1 MNPDLSILYFFNH
14 TCSAEW
20 LDPVMIALTGVK
32 FWAPIYVLSAVLV
45 VYYRRW
51 EGVRLVVSTILLIAV
66 ANTVT
71 NVAVKPLVARQRPC
85 AEIAAGKRLVEDIRL
100 PDGPRYGDSFP
111 SSHALNNFAGVVF
124 FILIFPRKKWL
135 YWLFVPAT
143 AICITRMYLG
153 VHYPSDVLGGMALG
167 ALTGYLWAK
176 LHRLLERRL
185 SGRRLVAQ

>member
-1 MNPDLSILYFFNH
+1 MNPDLAILYFFNH

-85 AEIAAGKRLVEDIRL
+85 AEIAAGKRVVEDIRL

-143 AICITRMYLG
+143 VICITRMYLG

-176 LHRLLERRL
+176 LHRVLERRL
-185 SGRRLVAQ
+185 SGR